1 MIEEFDDS
9 VESVFELDNIGFPD
23 CMLVKS
29 NTVLYIETP
38 DTVFP
43 FESTANFVIDKDSIY
58 LINEDKDIIKFT
70 MEQFQ
75 IINDLLEKF

>member
-38 DTVFP
+38 DAVFP